1 MVEVRRTFTVR
12 QPTHLVLG
20 YLQDFA
26 HAEEWDPGTVSCTRL
41 DAGPVQVGARWH
53 NVSEFL
59 GRHTELTYE
68 LVRLDADRVVF
79 RGENKTATTTDDIAV
94 VTGDEPDTS
103 AITYHATITFHGT
116 AKLAGPVAK
125 VAFEKL
131 ANDTVTRLGH
141 VLDGVAQ
148 P

>member
-1 MVEVRRTFTVR
+1 MVEVKRTFTVH
-12 QPTHLVLG
+12 QPSHQVLG

-41 DAGPVQVGARWH
+41 DAGPVQVGARWQ

-59 GRHTELTYE
+59 GQHTELTYE
-68 LVRLDADRVVF
+68 LTHLDDHSVTF
-79 RGENKTATTTDDIAV
+79 TGENKTASTTDEITV
-94 VTGDEPDTS
+94 VEGDSPGTS
-103 AITYHATITFHGT
+103 VITYHATITFHGA

-131 ANDTVTRLGH
+131 GNDTVTRLTQ
-141 VLDGVAQ
+141 VLDGATHT
-148 P
+148 